1 MIARRGR
8 HWGWSFVVVLVLV
21 VPARVAC
28 AVSPEAEALFREGR
42 RLMAEGKTAE
52 ACAAF
57 AKSYSVDASSGTLL
71 NLAFCHETQGKTATA
86 WSEYRETVQLAHAQG
101 REDRAATAR
110 LKLDALQALLA
121 RLTLK
126 IEAAVPGLTIATE
139 LEGIP
144 QASWGQPTPID
155 PGIHQITA
163 SAPGYRSF
171 TTVVKL
177 SDVEQRLLAIPPLER
192 VSPLP
197 PPAAKP
203 APAPLLGRIAG
214 AASEARPY
222 RPIDIYLASAGGLLV
237 VAGSVFYGLAY
248 EKFDAAKSTCSQG
261 AGCTTTQRDALVSTI
276 ETWRDLG
283 IASWVAGG
291 ALVVASGLHH
301 WLSARPSPLTV
312 AIDPWHNTLSIR
324 ALF

>member
-1 MIARRGR
+1 
-8 HWGWSFVVVLVLV
+8 
-21 VPARVAC
+21 
-28 AVSPEAEALFREGR
+28 
-42 RLMAEGKTAE
+42 MAEGKTAE

-71 NLAFCHETQGKTATA
+71 NLAFCHETQGRTATA

-110 LKLDALQALLA
+110 QKLDALQALLA

-155 PGIHQITA
+155 PGTHQITA

-171 TTVVKL
+171 TTVIKL
-177 SDVEQRLLAIPPLER
+177 SDVEQRLLVIPPLER
-192 VSPLP
+192 VGPLP
-197 PPAAKP
+197 PPAAKL
-203 APAPLLGRIAG
+203 APAPLLGRIAN
-214 AASEARPY
+214 APSESRPY
-222 RPIDIYLASAGGLLV
+222 RPIDVYLASAGGVLV

-248 EKFDAAKSTCSQG
+248 EKFDAAKSTCSQS